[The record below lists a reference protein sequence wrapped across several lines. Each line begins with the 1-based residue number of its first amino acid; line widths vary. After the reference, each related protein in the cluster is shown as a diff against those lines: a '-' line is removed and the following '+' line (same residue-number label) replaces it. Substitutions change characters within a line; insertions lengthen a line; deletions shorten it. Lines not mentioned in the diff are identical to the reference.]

1 MIRIFPA
8 LMAPS
13 YVVCIPVFAD
23 RGPTPPGVAAPPE
36 PRKLKS
42 STRAPRR
49 AAGRA
54 REPRVDQR
62 REFADVPERL
72 VPFARQSG
80 MASKWWALDVVFG
93 RPLTSRQERRLRLAL
108 RGGDDDWYAVLA
120 GERRG
125 PERRR
130 WTRLRRR
137 LGGMDGWATRAKPA
151 RIGGEDAAR
160 LVAVALAAG
169 DVVEVTTGDAFLD
182 AWLATEGADEL
193 AALGA
198 RVAGAAPVPSSA
210 APPPWDVAPPVPR
223 VSASPPRDA
232 AAARMAALV
241 AAVGAARE
249 AA

>member
-137 LGGMDGWATRAKPA
+137 LGGMDGWGLTVGRDGVTCAPWPEKWPSPADGAVLLDALDALGVSYRWRAAPLGRDCSPETCDEPCHA
-151 RIGGEDAAR
+151 RYNGEACDPVWTAA
-160 LVAVALAAG
+160 
-169 DVVEVTTGDAFLD
+169 DWVEVA
-182 AWLATEGADEL
+182 
-193 AALGA
+193 
-198 RVAGAAPVPSSA
+198 
-210 APPPWDVAPPVPR
+210 
-223 VSASPPRDA
+223 
-232 AAARMAALV
+232 
-241 AAVGAARE
+241 
-249 AA
+249 